1 MFGLHPNAEI
11 GYLTT
16 TAESLFDQIMQVQG
30 GGSAGGKGR
39 KEDIA
44 RVFIDKFLEE
54 LPEQFF
60 LLEITSRVLEYT
72 PYVVV
77 VLQECERMNMLL

>member
-16 TAESLFDQIMQVQG
+16 TAETLFDQIMQVQG
-30 GGSAGGKGR
+30 GGSGGGKGR

-54 LPEQFF
+54 LPEPFF
-60 LLEITSRVLEYT
+60 ILEITGRVVDFN

-77 VLQECERMNMLL
+77 VL